1 MAEDLENK
9 IAKFAIRV
17 RYTYAMRNLC
27 LAHYR
32 NEHLKDLRHT
42 VTGLPVPDKF
52 NTKLT
57 LRMPKDWVV
66 IWANAHIKVRLYLDN
81 LRRKL
86 YEQTKE
92 STNG

>member
-66 IWANAHIKVRLYLDN
+66 IWANAHIRVSKHLTKLRKQLD
-81 LRRKL
+81 
-86 YEQTKE
+86 EQTKE
-92 STNG
+92 LNNG